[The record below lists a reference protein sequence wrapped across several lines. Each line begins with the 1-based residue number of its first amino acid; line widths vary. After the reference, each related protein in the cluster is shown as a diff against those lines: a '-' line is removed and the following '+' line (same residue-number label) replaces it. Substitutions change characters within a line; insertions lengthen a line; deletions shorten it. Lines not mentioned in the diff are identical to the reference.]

1 MLEFA
6 ISSAV
11 LVVASAF
18 ILRMR
23 SHRDY
28 FSEEHLLKGY
38 PSGTFYV
45 REKYRGV
52 LLLLVFAQIV
62 PFWWVYTNCPP
73 LMAKVASVYLFFLIP
88 LVGVFYLEMMFPEQT
103 RYTDI
108 VGFGD
113 DRDHALQV
121 LAGFIAGL
129 AVVIA
134 YAAVPYIR
142 FQFLEISPMAVY
154 FIVFAVPFTEEAVF
168 GNFITTSLLKNTGIL
183 PALLLSGALFGVF
196 HYSVYMANA
205 FYMFMAFAFRVLA
218 SLALVKFGSF
228 LPGLVGH
235 IFINT
240 ISVLT
245 SF

>member
-1 MLEFA
+1 MLEYV

-11 LVVASAF
+11 LVAASAL
-18 ILRMR
+18 ILHMR

-28 FSEEHLLKGY
+28 FSEEHFLKGY

-45 REKYRGV
+45 REKYRGI

-62 PFWWVYTNCPP
+62 PFWWVYTNYPP
-73 LMAKVASVYLFFLIP
+73 MAMVASVYLFFLIP

-113 DRDHALQV
+113 GRDYILQV
-121 LAGFIAGL
+121 LAGLIAGL
-129 AVVIA
+129 AVVVA
-134 YAAVPYIR
+134 YVAVPYVR
-142 FQFLEISPMAVY
+142 FQFLEISPMAIY
-154 FIVFAVPFTEEAVF
+154 FMVFAVPFTEEAVF
-168 GNFITTSLLKNTGIL
+168 GNFITTSLLKNAGIL

-196 HYSVYMANA
+196 HYSVYMANT

-218 SLALVKFGSF
+218 ALALVKFGSF

-235 IFINT
+235 VFVNT
-240 ISVLT
+240 VSVLT